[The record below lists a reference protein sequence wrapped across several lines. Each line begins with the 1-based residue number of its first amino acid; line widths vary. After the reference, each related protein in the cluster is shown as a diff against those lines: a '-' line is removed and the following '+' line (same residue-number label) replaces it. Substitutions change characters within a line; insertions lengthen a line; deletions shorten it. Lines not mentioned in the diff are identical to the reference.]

1 MKKKRIVISCLAV
14 LITLLCV
21 WRLWPHSLNNILDIN
36 GEVFDAVTASVS
48 EFGVSNGAPSIDV
61 YRLDISSQEDSN
73 YEPLMEILQKAE
85 FRSDFRNFLPWDIL
99 TVSSGQDNIT
109 HSAYIML
116 KWEGV
121 DDFCYITFHGN
132 RIVSFDIS
140 GKNEYLIYHPVNRKM
155 LNEIVT
161 YIKENGTLQQ

>member
-36 GEVFDAVTASVS
+36 GEVFDVVTASVS

-99 TVSSGQDNIT
+99 KLSHLALMKII
-109 HSAYIML
+109 HL
-116 KWEGV
+116 
-121 DDFCYITFHGN
+121 
-132 RIVSFDIS
+132 IS
-140 GKNEYLIYHPVNRKM
+140 Y
-155 LNEIVT
+155 
-161 YIKENGTLQQ
+161 